1 MKRRIIAVMA
11 ITLAL
16 FMNGCSQ
23 NTGEKSSSPESSSK
37 VGETKVTSSPESKT
51 ESKAESKAES
61 KIESKVESKVESSSE
76 HYVLNT
82 SSIDESS
89 EESIDDYGFPD
100 AMYTD
105 GFENEE
111 FLIYKTQD
119 RYYTSDKE
127 KDLHV
132 LDNNKIKSIGLEN
145 GEFVLIKADG
155 TFYTGGVAG
164 YYHDPMIDSINSA
177 EKLTW
182 KQVFEK
188 YDIPELSETKLS
200 KNDNISKYTS
210 GDDVYLILRKFSKQP
225 YDIYLNSE
233 FLISADEKLCEAEN
247 IPDYIEKLK
256 GTSN

>member
-1 MKRRIIAVMA
+1 MKRRIIVVMA

-16 FMNGCSQ
+16 FMHGCSQ
-23 NTGEKSSSPESSSK
+23 NTGEKSSSPEPSSK
-37 VGETKVTSSPESKT
+37 VGETKVISTPESKT
-51 ESKAESKAES
+51 ESK
-61 KIESKVESKVESSSE
+61 IESKTESSIESQIESSSE
-76 HYVLNT
+76 SKV
-82 SSIDESS
+82 
-89 EESIDDYGFPD
+89 ESIDDYGFPD
-100 AMYTD
+100 AMYTE

-127 KDLHV
+127 NDLHV

-182 KQVFEK
+182 EQVFEK
-188 YDIPELSETKLS
+188 YDIPELSETKFS
-200 KNDNISKYTS
+200 YNDAVSKYTS

>member
-23 NTGEKSSSPESSSK
+23 NTGEKSSSQEASSK
-37 VGETKVTSSPESKT
+37 VGETKVISTPESKT
-51 ESKAESKAES
+51 ESS
-61 KIESKVESKVESSSE
+61 IESQIESSSE
-76 HYVLNT
+76 SKV
-82 SSIDESS
+82 
-89 EESIDDYGFPD
+89 ESIDDYGFPD
-100 AMYTD
+100 AIYTE

-127 KDLHV
+127 NDLHV

-164 YYHDPMIDSINSA
+164 YYHDPMMESINYT
-177 EKLTW
+177 EKLTRE
-182 KQVFEK
+182 QMFEK